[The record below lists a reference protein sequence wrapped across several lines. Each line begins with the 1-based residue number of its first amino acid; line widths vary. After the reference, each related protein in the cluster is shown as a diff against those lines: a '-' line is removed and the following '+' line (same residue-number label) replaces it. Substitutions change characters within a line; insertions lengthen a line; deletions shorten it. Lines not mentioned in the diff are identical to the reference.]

1 MGIGR
6 EMVYLAHLYNSIV
19 SLDFFV
25 FIFLCIP
32 SWKKWKVKEI
42 MKYEEMESKVYF
54 FFIIFSL
61 YLNKTN

>member
-1 MGIGR
+1 
-6 EMVYLAHLYNSIV
+6 MVYLAYLYNSIV
-19 SLDFFV
+19 IFDFFV
-25 FIFLCIP
+25 FIYLCIS